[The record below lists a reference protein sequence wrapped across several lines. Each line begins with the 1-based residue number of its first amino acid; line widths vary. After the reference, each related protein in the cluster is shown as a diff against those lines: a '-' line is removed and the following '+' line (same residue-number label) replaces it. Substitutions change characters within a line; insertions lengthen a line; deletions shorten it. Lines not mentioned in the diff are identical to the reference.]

1 MAKPESNLD
10 ALMQDPKAASL
21 LKNKDLLKNLVQSP
35 DTQRLMQLLS
45 QDGSDGLKRAAASA
59 AKGDAGAL
67 MGIVNQVMQSKEGAG
82 LIERSAAEGDARV
95 SLVRLSAEGQRRFAE
110 ASSAIERTYCE
121 MLSGFSDDECRLI
134 LGGARRMGQ
143 NLTGGA
149 EEQTDAHRND

>member
-67 MGIVNQVMQSKEGAG
+67 MGIVNQVMQSNEGAG
-82 LIERSAAEGDARV
+82 LIERIQQAAVQDKK
-95 SLVRLSAEGQRRFAE
+95 
-110 ASSAIERTYCE
+110 
-121 MLSGFSDDECRLI
+121 
-134 LGGARRMGQ
+134 
-143 NLTGGA
+143 
-149 EEQTDAHRND
+149 

>member
-67 MGIVNQVMQSKEGAG
+67 MGIVNQVMQSKEGARADRAHPTG
-82 LIERSAAEGDARV
+82 GRTGQEITRSKG
-95 SLVRLSAEGQRRFAE
+95 
-110 ASSAIERTYCE
+110 
-121 MLSGFSDDECRLI
+121 
-134 LGGARRMGQ
+134 GGAHGRVRR
-143 NLTGGA
+143 
-149 EEQTDAHRND
+149 

>member
-67 MGIVNQVMQSKEGAG
+67 MGM
-82 LIERSAAEGDARV
+82 IERIQQAAVQDKK
-95 SLVRLSAEGQRRFAE
+95 
-110 ASSAIERTYCE
+110 
-121 MLSGFSDDECRLI
+121 
-134 LGGARRMGQ
+134 
-143 NLTGGA
+143 
-149 EEQTDAHRND
+149 

>member
-59 AKGDAGAL
+59 AKGDAGRPH
-67 MGIVNQVMQSKEGAG
+67 GDRQS
-82 LIERSAAEGDARV
+82 GDAEQRG
-95 SLVRLSAEGQRRFAE
+95 RRADRAHPTGGRTGQEITR
-110 ASSAIERTYCE
+110 SK
-121 MLSGFSDDECRLI
+121 G
-134 LGGARRMGQ
+134 GGAHGRVRR
-143 NLTGGA
+143 
-149 EEQTDAHRND
+149 